1 MTSIKGRCNAIAQHD
16 KRKRH
21 NVKGKSN
28 KERFNMASLTD
39 LIQNMIQANETTQQ
53 ELQSTKQEFKVLKA
67 EVDEKI
73 SDENIL
79 DIMHEQFIKDEYFTS
94 DSFYNDIGQA
104 LINKY
109 GLGNL
114 INLDR
119 NQVNEAVK
127 EYLAK
132 NLDTKAVTEYI
143 MQNYTGEIR
152 DAMIRRIRIESKSIL
167 DNYDFSLQVLPRLEV
182 LFKEFVKNYELTSY
196 LMKSTAQ
203 LFVAQESN
211 LAFMLEYIV
220 AKEFIHNK

>member
-1 MTSIKGRCNAIAQHD
+1 
-16 KRKRH
+16 
-21 NVKGKSN
+21 
-28 KERFNMASLTD
+28 MASLTD

-94 DSFYNDIGQA
+94 ESFYNDIGQA

-220 AKEFIHNK
+220 AKEFIHKA

>member
-1 MTSIKGRCNAIAQHD
+1 
-16 KRKRH
+16 
-21 NVKGKSN
+21 
-28 KERFNMASLTD
+28 MASLTD

-94 DSFYNDIGQA
+94 DKFFQDIGQA

-114 INLDR
+114 INLDK
-119 NQVNEAVK
+119 NQVNEAIK

-132 NLDTKAVTEYI
+132 NLDTKGITEYI

>member
-1 MTSIKGRCNAIAQHD
+1 
-16 KRKRH
+16 
-21 NVKGKSN
+21 
-28 KERFNMASLTD
+28 MASLTD

-53 ELQSTKQEFKVLKA
+53 ELQSTKQEFKELKA

-94 DSFYNDIGQA
+94 ESFYNDIGQA

-152 DAMIRRIRIESKSIL
+152 DAMIRRIRIEGKSIL

-220 AKEFIHNK
+220 AKELLHK

>member
-1 MTSIKGRCNAIAQHD
+1 
-16 KRKRH
+16 
-21 NVKGKSN
+21 
-28 KERFNMASLTD
+28 MASLTD

-94 DSFYNDIGQA
+94 DKFFQDIGQG
-104 LINKY
+104 LIDKY

-114 INLDR
+114 INLDK
-119 NQVNEAVK
+119 NQVNEAIK

-132 NLDTKAVTEYI
+132 NLDTKGITEYI

>member
-1 MTSIKGRCNAIAQHD
+1 
-16 KRKRH
+16 
-21 NVKGKSN
+21 
-28 KERFNMASLTD
+28 MASLTD

-53 ELQSTKQEFKVLKA
+53 ELQSTKQEFNDLKSY
-67 EVDEKI
+67 VDTQV

-94 DSFYNDIGQA
+94 ESFYNDIGQA

-132 NLDTKAVTEYI
+132 NLDTRAVTEYI

-220 AKEFIHNK
+220 AKELLHNP

>member
-1 MTSIKGRCNAIAQHD
+1 
-16 KRKRH
+16 
-21 NVKGKSN
+21 
-28 KERFNMASLTD
+28 MASLTD

-220 AKEFIHNK
+220 AKEFIHN

>member
-1 MTSIKGRCNAIAQHD
+1 
-16 KRKRH
+16 
-21 NVKGKSN
+21 
-28 KERFNMASLTD
+28 MASLTD

-94 DSFYNDIGQA
+94 ESFYNDIGQA

-220 AKEFIHNK
+220 AKEFIHK

>member
-1 MTSIKGRCNAIAQHD
+1 
-16 KRKRH
+16 
-21 NVKGKSN
+21 
-28 KERFNMASLTD
+28 MASLTD

-53 ELQSTKQEFKVLKA
+53 ELQSTKQEFNDLKSY
-67 EVDEKI
+67 VDTQV

-79 DIMHEQFIKDEYFTS
+79 DIMHEQFIKDEYFTN

-143 MQNYTGEIR
+143 MQNYTGDIR

-220 AKEFIHNK
+220 AKEFIHK

>member
-1 MTSIKGRCNAIAQHD
+1 M
-16 KRKRH
+16 
-21 NVKGKSN
+21 
-28 KERFNMASLTD
+28 SLTT
-39 LIQNMIQANETTQQ
+39 LIQEMIASNEAVKEEVQNTQ
-53 ELQSTKQEFKVLKA
+53 KEFKELESYVN
-67 EVDEKI
+67 EQV
-73 SDENIL
+73 SDSNIL

-94 DSFYNDIGQA
+94 DKFFQDIGQA

-119 NQVNEAVK
+119 NQVNEAIK

-132 NLDTKAVTEYI
+132 NLDTKGITEYI

>member
-1 MTSIKGRCNAIAQHD
+1 
-16 KRKRH
+16 
-21 NVKGKSN
+21 
-28 KERFNMASLTD
+28 MASLTD
-39 LIQNMIQANETTQQ
+39 LIQNIIQANETTQQ

-220 AKEFIHNK
+220 AKELLHNP

>member
-1 MTSIKGRCNAIAQHD
+1 MT
-16 KRKRH
+16 
-21 NVKGKSN
+21 
-28 KERFNMASLTD
+28 SLTD

-53 ELQSTKQEFKVLKA
+53 ELQSTKQEFNDLKSY
-67 EVDEKI
+67 VDTQV

-94 DSFYNDIGQA
+94 ESFYNDIGQA

-167 DNYDFSLQVLPRLEV
+167 DNYDFSLQVLPRLVV

-220 AKEFIHNK
+220 AKEFIHK

>member
-1 MTSIKGRCNAIAQHD
+1 M
-16 KRKRH
+16 
-21 NVKGKSN
+21 
-28 KERFNMASLTD
+28 SLTT
-39 LIQNMIQANETTQQ
+39 LIQEMIASNEAVKEEVQNTQ
-53 ELQSTKQEFKVLKA
+53 KEFKELESYVN
-67 EVDEKI
+67 EQV
-73 SDENIL
+73 SDSNIL

-94 DSFYNDIGQA
+94 DKFFQDIGQA
-104 LINKY
+104 LMNKY

-119 NQVNEAVK
+119 NQVNEAIK

-132 NLDTKAVTEYI
+132 NLDTKGITEYI

>member
-1 MTSIKGRCNAIAQHD
+1 
-16 KRKRH
+16 
-21 NVKGKSN
+21 
-28 KERFNMASLTD
+28 MASLTD

-53 ELQSTKQEFKVLKA
+53 ELQSTKQEFSNLKA

-94 DSFYNDIGQA
+94 DKFYNDIGQA

-152 DAMIRRIRIESKSIL
+152 DAMIRRIRIESKSVL

-220 AKEFIHNK
+220 AKELLHSK

>member
-1 MTSIKGRCNAIAQHD
+1 
-16 KRKRH
+16 
-21 NVKGKSN
+21 
-28 KERFNMASLTD
+28 MASLTD

-79 DIMHEQFIKDEYFTS
+79 DIMHEQFLQDEYFTS
-94 DSFYNDIGQA
+94 DTFYQDIGQA

-119 NQVNEAVK
+119 NQVNEAIK

-132 NLDTKAVTEYI
+132 NLDTKGITEYI

-152 DAMIRRIRIESKSIL
+152 DAMIRRIHIESKSIL

>member
-1 MTSIKGRCNAIAQHD
+1 MRTSLCHIEA
-16 KRKRH
+16 
-21 NVKGKSN
+21 
-28 KERFNMASLTD
+28 
-39 LIQNMIQANETTQQ
+39 
-53 ELQSTKQEFKVLKA
+53 KQ
-67 EVDEKI
+67 
-73 SDENIL
+73 
-79 DIMHEQFIKDEYFTS
+79 
-94 DSFYNDIGQA
+94 
-104 LINKY
+104 
-109 GLGNL
+109 
-114 INLDR
+114 
-119 NQVNEAVK
+119 AVK

-220 AKEFIHNK
+220 AKEFIHSK

>member
-1 MTSIKGRCNAIAQHD
+1 
-16 KRKRH
+16 
-21 NVKGKSN
+21 
-28 KERFNMASLTD
+28 MAGLTD
-39 LIQNMIQANETTQQ
+39 LIQEMIQANEA
-53 ELQSTKQEFKVLKA
+53 TKQELASTRQEFSELKEKV
-67 EVDEKI
+67 DNQI
-73 SDENIL
+73 SDDNIL
-79 DIMHEQFIKDEYFTS
+79 DIMQEQFIKNEYFTS
-94 DSFYNDIGQA
+94 EAFYKDIGQA

-119 NQVNEAVK
+119 NQVNEAVR
-127 EYLAK
+127 EYLNE
-132 NLDTKAVTEYI
+132 NLDTEGVTKYI

-182 LFKEFVKNYELTSY
+182 LFKEFMQNYELTSY
-196 LMKSTAQ
+196 LMKSTTQ

-220 AKEFIHNK
+220 AKDFLDS

>member
-1 MTSIKGRCNAIAQHD
+1 
-16 KRKRH
+16 
-21 NVKGKSN
+21 
-28 KERFNMASLTD
+28 MASLTD

-53 ELQSTKQEFKVLKA
+53 ELQSTKQEFSNLKA

-94 DSFYNDIGQA
+94 ESFYNDIGQA

-119 NQVNEAVK
+119 NQVNEAIK

-152 DAMIRRIRIESKSIL
+152 DAMIRRIRIESKSVL

-220 AKEFIHNK
+220 AKELLHK

>member
-1 MTSIKGRCNAIAQHD
+1 
-16 KRKRH
+16 
-21 NVKGKSN
+21 
-28 KERFNMASLTD
+28 MASLTD

-53 ELQSTKQEFKVLKA
+53 ELQSTKQEFNDLKSY
-67 EVDEKI
+67 VDTQV

-94 DSFYNDIGQA
+94 ESFYNDIGQA

>member
-1 MTSIKGRCNAIAQHD
+1 
-16 KRKRH
+16 
-21 NVKGKSN
+21 
-28 KERFNMASLTD
+28 MASLTD

-53 ELQSTKQEFKVLKA
+53 ELQSTKQEFSNLKA

-94 DSFYNDIGQA
+94 ESFYNDIGQA

-119 NQVNEAVK
+119 NQVNEAIK

-143 MQNYTGEIR
+143 MQNYIGEIR
-152 DAMIRRIRIESKSIL
+152 DAMIRRIRIESKSVL

-220 AKEFIHNK
+220 AKELLHK

>member
-1 MTSIKGRCNAIAQHD
+1 M
-16 KRKRH
+16 
-21 NVKGKSN
+21 
-28 KERFNMASLTD
+28 SLTT
-39 LIQNMIQANETTQQ
+39 LIQEMIASNEAVKE
-53 ELQSTKQEFKVLKA
+53 ELQNTQKEFKELESYVN
-67 EVDEKI
+67 EQV
-73 SDENIL
+73 SDSNIL
-79 DIMHEQFIKDEYFTS
+79 DIMHEQFINDEYFTS
-94 DSFYNDIGQA
+94 DKFFQDIGQA

-114 INLDR
+114 INLDK
-119 NQVNEAVK
+119 NQVNEAIK

-132 NLDTKAVTEYI
+132 NLDTKGITEYI

-182 LFKEFVKNYELTSY
+182 LFKQFVKNYELTSY

>member
-1 MTSIKGRCNAIAQHD
+1 M
-16 KRKRH
+16 
-21 NVKGKSN
+21 
-28 KERFNMASLTD
+28 SLTT
-39 LIQNMIQANETTQQ
+39 LIQEMIASNEAVKE
-53 ELQSTKQEFKVLKA
+53 ELQNTQKEFKELESYVN
-67 EVDEKI
+67 EQV
-73 SDENIL
+73 SDSNIL

-94 DSFYNDIGQA
+94 DKFFQDIGQA

-109 GLGNL
+109 GLANL

-119 NQVNEAVK
+119 NQVNEAIK

-132 NLDTKAVTEYI
+132 NLDTKALTEYI
-143 MQNYTGEIR
+143 MQNYTGQIR
-152 DAMIRRIRIESKSIL
+152 EAMIRRIRIESKSIL

>member
-1 MTSIKGRCNAIAQHD
+1 M
-16 KRKRH
+16 
-21 NVKGKSN
+21 
-28 KERFNMASLTD
+28 SLTT
-39 LIQNMIQANETTQQ
+39 LIQEMIASNEAVKE
-53 ELQSTKQEFKVLKA
+53 ELQNTQKEFKELESYVN
-67 EVDEKI
+67 EQV
-73 SDENIL
+73 SDSNIL

-94 DSFYNDIGQA
+94 DKFFQDIGQA

-119 NQVNEAVK
+119 NQVNEAIK

-132 NLDTKAVTEYI
+132 NLDTKGITEYI

>member
-1 MTSIKGRCNAIAQHD
+1 
-16 KRKRH
+16 
-21 NVKGKSN
+21 
-28 KERFNMASLTD
+28 MASLTD

-53 ELQSTKQEFKVLKA
+53 ELQSTKQEFNDLKSY
-67 EVDEKI
+67 VDTQV

-94 DSFYNDIGQA
+94 ESFYNDIGQA

-152 DAMIRRIRIESKSIL
+152 DAMIRRILIESKSIL

-220 AKEFIHNK
+220 AKEFIHN

>member
-1 MTSIKGRCNAIAQHD
+1 
-16 KRKRH
+16 
-21 NVKGKSN
+21 
-28 KERFNMASLTD
+28 MASLTD

-53 ELQSTKQEFKVLKA
+53 ELQSTKQEFSNLKA

-94 DSFYNDIGQA
+94 ESFYNDIGQA

-119 NQVNEAVK
+119 NQVNEAIK

-143 MQNYTGEIR
+143 MQNNTGEIR
-152 DAMIRRIRIESKSIL
+152 DAMIRRIRIESKSVL

-220 AKEFIHNK
+220 AKELLHK

>member
-1 MTSIKGRCNAIAQHD
+1 
-16 KRKRH
+16 
-21 NVKGKSN
+21 
-28 KERFNMASLTD
+28 MASLTD
-39 LIQNMIQANETTQQ
+39 LIQDMIQANETTQQ

-94 DSFYNDIGQA
+94 ESFYSDIGQA

-220 AKEFIHNK
+220 AKELLHNP

>member
-1 MTSIKGRCNAIAQHD
+1 M
-16 KRKRH
+16 
-21 NVKGKSN
+21 
-28 KERFNMASLTD
+28 SLTT
-39 LIQNMIQANETTQQ
+39 LIQEMIASNEAVKE
-53 ELQSTKQEFKVLKA
+53 ELQNTQKEFKELESYVN
-67 EVDEKI
+67 EQV
-73 SDENIL
+73 SDSNIL
-79 DIMHEQFIKDEYFTS
+79 DIMHEQFLQDEYFTS
-94 DSFYNDIGQA
+94 DTFYQDIGQA

-119 NQVNEAVK
+119 NQVNEAIK

-132 NLDTKAVTEYI
+132 NLDTKGITEYI

>member
-1 MTSIKGRCNAIAQHD
+1 
-16 KRKRH
+16 
-21 NVKGKSN
+21 
-28 KERFNMASLTD
+28 MASLTD

-53 ELQSTKQEFKVLKA
+53 ELQSTKQEFNDLKSY
-67 EVDEKI
+67 VDTQV

-220 AKEFIHNK
+220 AKELLHSK

>member
-1 MTSIKGRCNAIAQHD
+1 M
-16 KRKRH
+16 
-21 NVKGKSN
+21 
-28 KERFNMASLTD
+28 SLTT
-39 LIQNMIQANETTQQ
+39 LIQEMIASNEAVKE
-53 ELQSTKQEFKVLKA
+53 ELQNTQKEFKELESYVN
-67 EVDEKI
+67 EQV
-73 SDENIL
+73 SDSNIL
-79 DIMHEQFIKDEYFTS
+79 DIMHEQFIKDEYFTRE
-94 DSFYNDIGQA
+94 SFYQDIGQA

-119 NQVNEAVK
+119 NQVNEAIK

-132 NLDTKAVTEYI
+132 NLDTKGITEYI

>member
-1 MTSIKGRCNAIAQHD
+1 
-16 KRKRH
+16 
-21 NVKGKSN
+21 
-28 KERFNMASLTD
+28 MASLTD

-53 ELQSTKQEFKVLKA
+53 ELQSTKQEFNDLKSY
-67 EVDEKI
+67 VDTQV

-94 DSFYNDIGQA
+94 ESFYNDIGQA

-220 AKEFIHNK
+220 AKEFIHKA

>member
-1 MTSIKGRCNAIAQHD
+1 
-16 KRKRH
+16 
-21 NVKGKSN
+21 
-28 KERFNMASLTD
+28 MASLTD

-67 EVDEKI
+67 EVHEKI

-79 DIMHEQFIKDEYFTS
+79 DIMHEQFIKDEYFTRE
-94 DSFYNDIGQA
+94 SFYQDIGKA
-104 LINKY
+104 LIDKY

-119 NQVNEAVK
+119 NQVNEAIK

-132 NLDTKAVTEYI
+132 NLDTKGITEYI

>member
-1 MTSIKGRCNAIAQHD
+1 
-16 KRKRH
+16 
-21 NVKGKSN
+21 
-28 KERFNMASLTD
+28 MASLTD
-39 LIQNMIQANETTQQ
+39 LIQNIIQANETTQQ

-220 AKEFIHNK
+220 AKELLHSQ

>member
-1 MTSIKGRCNAIAQHD
+1 M
-16 KRKRH
+16 
-21 NVKGKSN
+21 
-28 KERFNMASLTD
+28 SLTT
-39 LIQNMIQANETTQQ
+39 LIQEMIASNEAVKE
-53 ELQSTKQEFKVLKA
+53 ELQNTQKEFKELESYVN
-67 EVDEKI
+67 EQV
-73 SDENIL
+73 SDSNIL

-94 DSFYNDIGQA
+94 DKFFQDIGQA
-104 LINKY
+104 LIDKY

-114 INLDR
+114 INLDK
-119 NQVNEAVK
+119 NQVNEAIK

-132 NLDTKAVTEYI
+132 NLDTKGITEYI

-182 LFKEFVKNYELTSY
+182 LFKEFLKNYELTSY

>member
-1 MTSIKGRCNAIAQHD
+1 
-16 KRKRH
+16 
-21 NVKGKSN
+21 
-28 KERFNMASLTD
+28 MASLTD

-53 ELQSTKQEFKVLKA
+53 ELQSTKQEFKELKA

-79 DIMHEQFIKDEYFTS
+79 DIMHEQFIKDGYFTS
-94 DSFYNDIGQA
+94 ESFYNDIGQA

-220 AKEFIHNK
+220 AKEFIHK

>member
-1 MTSIKGRCNAIAQHD
+1 M
-16 KRKRH
+16 
-21 NVKGKSN
+21 
-28 KERFNMASLTD
+28 SLTT
-39 LIQNMIQANETTQQ
+39 LIQEMIASNEAVKE
-53 ELQSTKQEFKVLKA
+53 ELQNTQKEFKELESYVN
-67 EVDEKI
+67 EQV
-73 SDENIL
+73 SDSNIL

-94 DSFYNDIGQA
+94 DKFFQDIGQA
-104 LINKY
+104 LIDKY

-114 INLDR
+114 INLDK
-119 NQVNEAVK
+119 NQVNEAIK

-132 NLDTKAVTEYI
+132 NLDTKGITEYI

>member
-1 MTSIKGRCNAIAQHD
+1 M
-16 KRKRH
+16 
-21 NVKGKSN
+21 
-28 KERFNMASLTD
+28 SLTT
-39 LIQNMIQANETTQQ
+39 LIQEMIASNEAVKE
-53 ELQSTKQEFKVLKA
+53 ELQNTQKEFKELESYVN
-67 EVDEKI
+67 EQV
-73 SDENIL
+73 SDSNIL
-79 DIMHEQFIKDEYFTS
+79 DIMHEQFLQDEYFTS
-94 DSFYNDIGQA
+94 DTFYQDIGKA
-104 LINKY
+104 LIDKY
-109 GLGNL
+109 GLSNL
-114 INLDR
+114 INLDK
-119 NQVNEAVK
+119 NQVNEAIK

-132 NLDTKAVTEYI
+132 NLDTKGITEYI

-220 AKEFIHNK
+220 AKEFIHSK